1 MPVGESLEVIETLA
15 AGERVAPPADNDPLI
30 LLTSFHDV
38 RMATLRAAQSAKR
51 VLSLYTKQ
59 LEPQLYEDG
68 VFLDILK
75 GFLLARSYSRVRILL
90 HEPLHQAGNSSR
102 LLTMSRRLTT
112 YMELRPVADDYRN
125 RHSAMLIADDKA
137 IVYRPSVAS
146 WEGVAGFNQT
156 PVARLHL
163 QEFDQMWLASA
174 PLSDRQDIAY
184 AS

>member
-1 MPVGESLEVIETLA
+1 MPAGESPEIIETLA
-15 AGERVAPPADNDPLI
+15 AGERGAPPADSDPLI
-30 LLTSFHDV
+30 LLTSFDDV
-38 RMATLRAAQSAKR
+38 RVATLRAAQGAKR

-59 LEPQLYEDG
+59 LEPQLYEDS
-68 VFLDILK
+68 VFLDVLK

-102 LLTMSRRLTT
+102 LLTLSRRLTT
-112 YMELRPVADDYRN
+112 YMELRPVTEEFRH

-156 PVARLHL
+156 SVARLHL

-174 PLSDRQDIAY
+174 PLSDSQQVAY

>member
-1 MPVGESLEVIETLA
+1 MPVGESPEVIETLA
-15 AGERVAPPADNDPLI
+15 AGEYLAPPADSDPLI
-30 LLTSFHDV
+30 LLTSFEDV
-38 RMATLRAAQSAKR
+38 RTATLRAAQSAKR
-51 VLSLYTKQ
+51 VLSIYTKQ
-59 LEPQLYEDG
+59 LEPRLYEDG
-68 VFLDILK
+68 VFLDVIK

-90 HEPLHQAGNSSR
+90 HEPLHQAGNGSR

-112 YMELRPVADDYRN
+112 YMEIRPVAEPLRN
-125 RHSAMLIADDKA
+125 RRCSMLIADDKA
-137 IVYRPSVAS
+137 IVYRPTVAS

-174 PLSDRQDIAY
+174 PAADAQDIAY